1 MITKIKLFDIFFM
14 FYVNNFELNV
24 VFMIEKTEKYDNYYV
39 SCVFA

>member
-24 VFMIEKTEKYDNYYV
+24 VFMIEQTEKYDNYYV

>member
-14 FYVNNFELNV
+14 FYVNNFELHV